1 MDWRKHFLCCCVVA
15 ATCHPIAAQDASQ
28 ATLTVIG
35 DVASPG
41 KFALRTPITIRS
53 AVAGASPLAE
63 AVNVTVLRHGQPRSQ
78 WTKLIRLSARDSGE
92 NAANGDVL
100 VVEALS
106 QLQQPAPRN
115 AAVRTTTGTTVIA
128 IEDSGVVVGDVLQGL
143 GIDSSV
149 NSRVRISA
157 RMRGQ
162 RSLQQAGT
170 STIVQHGD
178 VLTVDAPLGFIQ
190 ASAGAAE
197 SAYSEWNSQATNVRY
212 PEVPPI
218 PTLGAAPLIVSPG
231 EAGLV
236 PQVPDIASWP
246 SQEMHT
252 HSLVARPETDSEVP
266 ETSVT
271 KTPQRGDMEESL
283 SEDTSDVVIS
293 LEQQLGVSPV
303 PRELSTLRPAKSRE
317 TQTASKTRVLPSAVQ
332 PTVAASGRSYG
343 TDLIVISVLLL
354 GGVWMFI
361 RSYRA
366 SAMSVSRT
374 GSAGE
379 AAGGRDGHVAVTA
392 NVLPAAAQTEG
403 ALLQSSERTASGGAV
418 SARGRGNVVSESY
431 VASASTAPSSG
442 SFYRVDAGRVPES
455 ATEYAKVY
463 GTPRPAALTADTSG
477 RQAPQRSRLD
487 NLLRNAVPIDHV
499 TPQLPADLNLYG
511 RAQNPPQYRA
521 DSEHTTINAPHFER
535 SRTRVQ
541 GNVAENRLSRI
552 VQAEAVAAKASGVS
566 TAPVTSRHDGN
577 GT

>member
-15 ATCHPIAAQDASQ
+15 ATCNPIAAQDTSQ
-28 ATLTVIG
+28 PVLTVIG

-41 KFALRTPITIRS
+41 KFGFQTPITIRS

-92 NAANGDVL
+92 TAANGDVL

-106 QLQQPAPRN
+106 QLLQPAPRN

-149 NSRVRISA
+149 NSRVGISA

-162 RSLQQAGT
+162 RSLPQAGILT
-170 STIVQHGD
+170 LVQHGD

-190 ASAGAAE
+190 ASAGPAE
-197 SAYSEWNSQATNVRY
+197 SAYSERNSHATNVRY

-218 PTLGAAPLIVSPG
+218 PTLGAARLIVSPG
-231 EAGLV
+231 EAGLMS
-236 PQVPDIASWP
+236 PVPDMASWP
-246 SQEMHT
+246 AQEMHT
-252 HSLVARPETDSEVP
+252 DLPVARPDADSEVP
-266 ETSVT
+266 EAAVT
-271 KTPQRGDMEESL
+271 KTPQQEEMKESFP
-283 SEDTSDVVIS
+283 EDTSDAVVS
-293 LEQQLGVSPV
+293 LEQRLGFSPV

-317 TQTASKTRVLPSAVQ
+317 TKTASKTRVLSSAVQ
-332 PTVAASGRSYG
+332 PTVEASGRSYG
-343 TDLIVISVLLL
+343 ADLIVISVLLL
-354 GGVWMFI
+354 GGVWMLF

-366 SAMSVSRT
+366 SAMSVLRT
-374 GSAGE
+374 GSARE
-379 AAGGRDGHVAVTA
+379 TAGGRDGHVVVTA
-392 NVLPAAAQTEG
+392 NVLPAATQKDG
-403 ALLQSSERTASGGAV
+403 ALLQSSVQTASGAAV
-418 SARGRGNVVSESY
+418 SARGRGNLDSESY
-431 VASASTAPSSG
+431 VASASTAPSIG
-442 SFYRVDAGRVPES
+442 SFHRVDGGRVSET
-455 ATEYAKVY
+455 AAEYAKVY
-463 GTPRPAALTADTSG
+463 GAPGPAALTADTSG

-487 NLLRNAVPIDHV
+487 DLLRNALPIDHV

-535 SRTRVQ
+535 SRTRTQ

-552 VQAEAVAAKASGVS
+552 LRAEAVAAKASGVS
-566 TAPVTSRHDGN
+566 AASAISRHDGN

>member
-1 MDWRKHFLCCCVVA
+1 MDWQKYFLSCCIIA
-15 ATCHPIAAQDASQ
+15 ATFQSIAAQEGSQ
-28 ATLTVIG
+28 PTLTVIG

-41 KFALRTPITIRS
+41 KFAFQMPITIRS

-106 QLQQPAPRN
+106 QLQQPGPRN

-149 NSRVRISA
+149 NSRVGISA

-162 RSLQQAGT
+162 RSLQQVGT
-170 STIVQHGD
+170 STVVQHGD
-178 VLTVDAPLGFIQ
+178 VLTVDAALGFIQ
-190 ASAGAAE
+190 ASAGPSE
-197 SAYSEWNSQATNVRY
+197 IAYSEWNTQTANVRY

-218 PTLGAAPLIVSPG
+218 PALGASPLIVSPG
-231 EAGLV
+231 EAGRVPLV
-236 PQVPDIASWP
+236 PDMASWP

-252 HSLVARPETDSEVP
+252 DSHEARPGADSEFP
-266 ETSVT
+266 ETAM
-271 KTPQRGDMEESL
+271 PGNLQREDIEESFPD
-283 SEDTSDVVIS
+283 DTSDAVVS

-303 PRELSTLRPAKSRE
+303 PRELSTIRPAKSRE
-317 TQTASKTRVLPSAVQ
+317 TQTASKTRVLPTANQ
-332 PTVAASGRSYG
+332 PTGAASGRSYG

-354 GGVWMFI
+354 GGVWMLF

-366 SAMSVSRT
+366 SATSISHV

-379 AAGGRDGHVAVTA
+379 TAGIREGYVAAMST
-392 NVLPAAAQTEG
+392 VLPAATRAG
-403 ALLQSSERTASGGAV
+403 GVMLQSSEQTAGTAAV
-418 SARGRGNVVSESY
+418 SAPGRGPVVSEPNLP
-431 VASASTAPSSG
+431 SAATAANVG
-442 SFYRVDAGRVPES
+442 TFHRVDGGRVQES
-455 ATEYAKVY
+455 AAEYAKVY
-463 GTPRPAALTADTSG
+463 GAPRATAFTADITG
-477 RQAPQRSRLD
+477 RQVPQRSRLD
-487 NLLRNAVPIDHV
+487 DLLRNAVPIDHV
-499 TPQLPADLNLYG
+499 TPQLPPDLNLYG
-511 RAQNPPQYRA
+511 RAQNPQQYRA

-535 SRTRVQ
+535 SRTRAQ

-552 VQAEAVAAKASGVS
+552 LRAEAVAAKASGVS
-566 TAPVTSRHDGN
+566 TAPLTSRHDGN